1 MAFFLPPLLFS
12 SILHSIL
19 PFLSASPTFPRHP
32 SSFFDFSWLIAF
44 SRTPIDI
51 TLIIVLGGE
60 TFWMDHSTLL
70 YNTNTVWWM
79 WVWLKSPLRT
89 KSLIFLREATNVC
102 IIMKDYSFFTLLPLS
117 QLASVYSDLSVSW
130 NVRPPPAQYFSV
142 FTPLGYIWAWLL
154 ELHSPCSPRAPQQK
168 HVSL

>member
-1 MAFFLPPLLFS
+1 MAFSLPPLLFS
-12 SILHSIL
+12 SFLHSIL
-19 PFLSASPTFPRHP
+19 PFLPVSPTFPRHP

-70 YNTNTVWWM
+70 YYTNTVWWM
-79 WVWLKSPLRT
+79 GVWLKSPLRT
-89 KSLIFLREATNVC
+89 KSPIFLREATNVC
-102 IIMKDYSFFTLLPLS
+102 IIMKDYSFLLFCLFPSWHLFTLIF
-117 QLASVYSDLSVSW
+117 QLHEMCA
-130 NVRPPPAQYFSV
+130 PPAQYFSV
-142 FTPLGYIWAWLL
+142 FTPPGYIWAWLP